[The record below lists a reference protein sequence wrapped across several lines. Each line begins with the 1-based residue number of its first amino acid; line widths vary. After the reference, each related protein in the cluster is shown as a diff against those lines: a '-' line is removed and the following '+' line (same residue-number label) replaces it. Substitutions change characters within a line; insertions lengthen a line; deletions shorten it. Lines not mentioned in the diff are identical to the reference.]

1 MINGKSV
8 LGIIPARG
16 GSKGIPKKN
25 IQNVAGCPL
34 IAWTIKSAAESTILD
49 RVIVSSNDPEVIAIA
64 RESGG
69 DVPFRRPERLASD
82 DTPALEVLRHAVDAL
97 DRRYDLVVWL
107 QPTSPLRTA
116 ADVDGAIRTCVETGA
131 PACISVAPAS
141 QAPYLMMAMDEGARL
156 QPLLDAKGATRRQDL
171 PDAYIINGAVYV
183 AETDYVLERG
193 SFLTERTI
201 GYVMPRERSIDIDDP
216 LDLRIASFLLADAV
230 GGTAG

>member
-1 MINGKSV
+1 M
-8 LGIIPARG
+8 
-16 GSKGIPKKN
+16 
-25 IQNVAGCPL
+25 

-49 RVIVSSNDPEVIAIA
+49 RVIVSSNDPEVISIA

-82 DTPALEVLRHAVDAL
+82 DTPAIEVLRHAVDAL

-116 ADVDGAIRTCVETGA
+116 GDVDGAIRACVETGA

-141 QAPYLMMAMDEGARL
+141 QAPYLMMAMDEGTRL

-230 GGTAG
+230 GGTAD

>member
-1 MINGKSV
+1 
-8 LGIIPARG
+8 
-16 GSKGIPKKN
+16 
-25 IQNVAGCPL
+25 
-34 IAWTIKSAAESTILD
+34 
-49 RVIVSSNDPEVIAIA
+49 
-64 RESGG
+64 
-69 DVPFRRPERLASD
+69 
-82 DTPALEVLRHAVDAL
+82 VLRHAVDAL